1 MPMTRTNEGVGEL
14 NDDLVEIVD
23 YDPIWREQ
31 FLAEKIRLETALK
44 GLVIEIKHIGSTSV
58 PGLAAKPVIDIL
70 VTIGAALEV
79 DKLVN
84 VLVTLGYVQVPQ
96 DDRDRIFFRKGMPR
110 THHVH
115 VVIAGSWAFFSH
127 VWFRDYLVDHPSAA
141 EEYELLKRVL
151 ATRHSSDRAAYV
163 KGKDAMVSMILD
175 RAAKERLIVPRDP
188 LD

>member
-1 MPMTRTNEGVGEL
+1 MPMTRMNEEAGEL

-23 YDPIWREQ
+23 YDPIWKER
-31 FLAEKIRLETALK
+31 FLEERTRLKTVFKGQALEIR
-44 GLVIEIKHIGSTSV
+44 HIGSTAV

-70 VTIGAALEV
+70 VAFEVALEA
-79 DKLVN
+79 DELAR
-84 VLVTLGYVQVPQ
+84 VLATLGYVHVPQ
-96 DDRDRIFFRKGMPR
+96 EDCDRIFFRKGMPR

-115 VVIAGSWAFFSH
+115 VVRANSWAFFSH

-151 ATRHSSDRAAYV
+151 AARHRSDRAAYV
-163 KGKDAMVSMILD
+163 KGKDGMVSMILE
-175 RAAKERLIVPRDP
+175 RAAKEKLIVPRDP

>member
-1 MPMTRTNEGVGEL
+1 M
-14 NDDLVEIVD
+14 D
-23 YDPIWREQ
+23 YDPIWREL
-31 FLAEKIRLETALK
+31 FLSEKARLEMAFKGIAL
-44 GLVIEIKHIGSTSV
+44 EIRHIGSTSV

-70 VTIGAALEV
+70 VAVEAAFDADELMP
-79 DKLVN
+79 
-84 VLVTLGYVQVPQ
+84 VLATLGYVHVPQ
-96 DDRDRIFFRKGMPR
+96 EDGDRIFFRKGTPR

-115 VVIAGSWAFFSH
+115 VVRAGSWAFFSH

-151 ATRHSSDRAAYV
+151 AARHRSDRAAYV

>member
-1 MPMTRTNEGVGEL
+1 MTRMNEGAAEL

-23 YDPIWREQ
+23 YDPIWNVR
-31 FLAEKIRLETALK
+31 FLEEKSRLEIAFK
-44 GLVIEIKHIGSTSV
+44 DRAFQIRHIGSTSV

-70 VTIGAALEV
+70 VAFEAALEA
-79 DKLVN
+79 DELIR
-84 VLVTLGYVQVPQ
+84 VLAPLGYVHVPQ
-96 DDRDRIFFRKGMPR
+96 DDLERFFFRKGMPR
-110 THHVH
+110 THHIH
-115 VVIAGSWAFFSH
+115 VVRAGSWTFFSH

-151 ATRHSSDRAAYV
+151 AARHRTDRAAYV

-175 RAAKERLIVPRDP
+175 RAVKERLIVPHDP

>member
-1 MPMTRTNEGVGEL
+1 MPMTRMSEGAGVE
-14 NDDLVEIVD
+14 NDDLVEIMD
-23 YDPIWREQ
+23 YDPIWREL
-31 FLAEKIRLETALK
+31 FLSEKARLEMAFKGIAL
-44 GLVIEIKHIGSTSV
+44 EIRHIGSTSV

-115 VVIAGSWAFFSH
+115 VVRAGSWAFFSH
-127 VWFRDYLVDHPSAA
+127 VWFRDYLVDHPSVA

-151 ATRHSSDRAAYV
+151 AARHSSDRAAYV